1 MKEFLK
7 ILKSTDL
14 FQNISDSELTS
25 LLSCLSA
32 KVGTFDK
39 KQFIF
44 SEGDK
49 VEAMG
54 IVLSGQVQV
63 IKEDFYGNKN
73 IVAMF
78 EPGDLFAETFV
89 CSDVKTLPV
98 SVVSAT
104 DSEIMFVDFKK
115 LITTCGNSCAFHHRL
130 ILNMLRIL
138 ANKNILLNQ
147 KIEFTAKR
155 TTREKLLSYLSA
167 EAKKA
172 GSAEFDI
179 PMNRQELADYLSV
192 DRSAMS
198 AELSKLRDE
207 DALAF
212 YKNHFTLSSAH
223 RE

>member
-1 MKEFLK
+1 MKEFLTV
-7 ILKSTDL
+7 LKSTEL
-14 FQNISDSELTS
+14 FRNIEASEITS

-32 KVGTFDK
+32 KVETFDK

-49 VEAMG
+49 VETVG

-73 IVAMF
+73 IVSVF

-98 SVVSAT
+98 SVVCAAE
-104 DSEIMFVDFKK
+104 SEIMFVDFKK
-115 LITTCGNSCAFHHRL
+115 LITTCGNSCGFHHRL

-147 KIEFTAKR
+147 KMELTSKR
-155 TTREKLLSYLSA
+155 TTREKLLAYLSA
-167 EAKKA
+167 EAKKTS
-172 GSAEFDI
+172 SAEFDI
-179 PMNRQELADYLSV
+179 PMNRQELADFLSV
-192 DRSAMS
+192 ERSAMS

-207 DALAF
+207 NALKF
-212 YKNHFTLSSAH
+212 TKNHFVLSAAH
-223 RE
+223 R

>member
-1 MKEFLK
+1 MKKYLS
-7 ILKSTDL
+7 ILQSTAL
-14 FQNISDSELTS
+14 FDNIGESELNS

-32 KVGTFDK
+32 KVETFEK

-44 SEGDK
+44 FEGDK

-73 IVAMF
+73 IVAVF

-89 CSDVKTLPV
+89 CSDAKTLPV
-98 SVVSAT
+98 SVVSAA

-115 LITTCGNSCAFHHRL
+115 LITICGNSCVFHHRL

-147 KIEFTAKR
+147 KMEITAKR
-155 TTREKLLSYLSA
+155 TTREKLLAYLSA

-172 GSAEFDI
+172 KSASFDI

-192 DRSAMS
+192 DRSALS

-207 DALAF
+207 GALDF
-212 YKNHFTLSSAH
+212 HKNHFTLSAAH

>member
-1 MKEFLK
+1 MKNYLP

-14 FQNISDSELTS
+14 FQNIGDSELTS

-32 KVGTFDK
+32 RVKTFEK

-73 IVAMF
+73 IVSVF

-89 CSDVKTLPV
+89 CSDIKTLPV
-98 SVVSAT
+98 SVICSA
-104 DSEIMFVDFKK
+104 DSEIMFIDFKK

-147 KIEFTAKR
+147 KMEFTSKR
-155 TTREKLLSYLSA
+155 TTREKLLAYLSA

-172 GSAEFDI
+172 KSASFDI

-192 DRSAMS
+192 ERSAMS

-207 DALAF
+207 GVLEF
-212 YKNHFTLSSAH
+212 HKNHFILHTKT

>member
-1 MKEFLK
+1 MKEFLTV
-7 ILKSTDL
+7 LKSTEL
-14 FQNISDSELTS
+14 FRNIEASEITS

-32 KVGTFDK
+32 KVETFDK

-49 VEAMG
+49 VETVG

-73 IVAMF
+73 IVSVF

-98 SVVSAT
+98 SVVCAAE
-104 DSEIMFVDFKK
+104 SEIMFVDFKK
-115 LITTCGNSCAFHHRL
+115 LITTCGNSCGFHHRL

-147 KIEFTAKR
+147 KMELTSKR
-155 TTREKLLSYLSA
+155 TTREKLLAYLSA
-167 EAKKA
+167 EAKKTS
-172 GSAEFDI
+172 SAEFDI
-179 PMNRQELADYLSV
+179 PMNRQELADFLSV
-192 DRSAMS
+192 ERSAMS

-207 DALAF
+207 NALEF
-212 YKNHFTLSSAH
+212 TKNHFVLSAAH

>member
-1 MKEFLK
+1 MKNFLG
-7 ILKSTDL
+7 ILKSTAL
-14 FQNISDSELTS
+14 FDNISESELNS
-25 LLSCLSA
+25 LLSCLAA
-32 KVGTFDK
+32 KVQMFEK

-44 SEGDK
+44 SEGEQ
-49 VEAMG
+49 VQAVG

-73 IVAMF
+73 IVSVF

-89 CSDVKTLPV
+89 CSDAKTLPV
-98 SVVSAT
+98 SVVSAS
-104 DSEIMFVDFKK
+104 DSEIMFVDFKN

-130 ILNMLRIL
+130 ILNMLRIM

-147 KIEFTAKR
+147 KMEFTSKR
-155 TTREKLLSYLSA
+155 TTREKLLAYLSA

-172 GSAEFDI
+172 KSASFDI
-179 PMNRQELADYLSV
+179 PMNRQELADFLSV

-207 DALAF
+207 GALDF
-212 YKNHFTLSSAH
+212 NKNHFTLSPANH
-223 RE
+223 E

>member
-1 MKEFLK
+1 MKKYLSV
-7 ILKSTDL
+7 LQSTAL
-14 FQNISDSELTS
+14 FDHIGESELTS

-32 KVGTFDK
+32 KVESFEK

-44 SEGDK
+44 FEGDK

-63 IKEDFYGNKN
+63 MKEDFYGNKN
-73 IVAMF
+73 IVAVF

-89 CSDVKTLPV
+89 CSDAKTLPV
-98 SVVSAT
+98 SVVSAA

-130 ILNMLRIL
+130 VLNMLRIL

-147 KIEFTAKR
+147 KMELTAKR
-155 TTREKLLSYLSA
+155 TTREKLLAYLSA

-172 GSAEFDI
+172 KSASFDI

-192 DRSAMS
+192 ERSAMS

-207 DALAF
+207 GALDF
-212 YKNHFTLSSAH
+212 HKNHFILSAH
-223 RE
+223 HE

>member
-1 MKEFLK
+1 MKNDIE
-7 ILKSTDL
+7 ILESSDL
-14 FQNISDSELTS
+14 FLGIDDSELTS

-32 KVGTFDK
+32 RVETFEK

-49 VEAMG
+49 VESMG

-73 IVAMF
+73 IVSVF

-89 CSDVKTLPV
+89 CSDAKTLPV
-98 SVVSAT
+98 SVVSAAG
-104 DSEIMFVDFKK
+104 SAVMFVDFKK

-147 KIEFTAKR
+147 KLEFTSRR
-155 TTREKLLSYLSA
+155 TTREKLLAYLSA

-172 GSAEFDI
+172 KNASFDI

-198 AELSKLRDE
+198 AELSKLRSE
-207 DALAF
+207 GALD
-212 YKNHFTLSSAH
+212 YNKNHFSLSAAH

>member
-1 MKEFLK
+1 MKKYFPL
-7 ILKSTDL
+7 LQLTAL
-14 FQNISDSELTS
+14 FENISESELNS

-32 KVGTFDK
+32 RVETFEK

-49 VEAMG
+49 VEAVG

-73 IVAMF
+73 IVSVF
-78 EPGDLFAETFV
+78 EPSDLFAETFV
-89 CSDVKTLPV
+89 CSDAKTLPV
-98 SVVSAT
+98 SVISAA

-147 KIEFTAKR
+147 KMEFTSKR
-155 TTREKLLSYLSA
+155 TTREKLLAYLSA

-172 GSAEFDI
+172 KSAKFDI
-179 PMNRQELADYLSV
+179 PMNRQELADFLSV
-192 DRSAMS
+192 ERSAMS
-198 AELSKLRDE
+198 AELSKLRE
-207 DALAF
+207 EGALDF
-212 YKNHFTLSSAH
+212 NKNHFTLSAAH
-223 RE
+223 HE

>member
-1 MKEFLK
+1 MKKYLK
-7 ILKSTDL
+7 ILTLSDL
-14 FQNISDSELTS
+14 FFSIGESELTS

-32 KVGTFDK
+32 RVEAFEK

-49 VEAMG
+49 VEAVG

-73 IVAMF
+73 IVSVF
-78 EPGDLFAETFV
+78 EPGDLFAEAFV

-98 SVVSAT
+98 SVVCTA

-147 KIEFTAKR
+147 KLEFASKR
-155 TTREKLLSYLSA
+155 TTRGKLLAYLSA
-167 EAKKA
+167 EAKKTK
-172 GSAEFDI
+172 SASFDI
-179 PMNRQELADYLSV
+179 PINRQELADYLSV

-207 DALAF
+207 GVLDY
-212 YKNHFTLSSAH
+212 YKNHFKLSAAH